1 MKRLNASIPDDVHKG
16 LRIALAEDE
25 TNFADWVRERIGEYL
40 AAKESK
46 GKGKPGKG
54 ARGMEEDADKV
65 LQLLHADMKVDRQIE
80 RQADVETLT
89 EIIHYY
95 REKRARSSEIAL
107 AIVKFVKE
115 G

>member
-1 MKRLNASIPDDVHKG
+1 
-16 LRIALAEDE
+16 
-25 TNFADWVRERIGEYL
+25 
-40 AAKESK
+40 
-46 GKGKPGKG
+46 
-54 ARGMEEDADKV
+54 MEEEDKV
-65 LQLLHADMKVDRQIE
+65 LQLLNADMKIDRQLE
-80 RQADVETLT
+80 RLEDVQTLT

>member
-1 MKRLNASIPDDVHKG
+1 M
-16 LRIALAEDE
+16 
-25 TNFADWVRERIGEYL
+25 AD
-40 AAKESK
+40 
-46 GKGKPGKG
+46 
-54 ARGMEEDADKV
+54 DADKV
-65 LQLLHADMKVDRQIE
+65 LKILNSDMKVDRQLE
-80 RQADVETLT
+80 RLDDVERLT

>member
-1 MKRLNASIPDDVHKG
+1 M
-16 LRIALAEDE
+16 
-25 TNFADWVRERIGEYL
+25 AD
-40 AAKESK
+40 
-46 GKGKPGKG
+46 
-54 ARGMEEDADKV
+54 DADKV
-65 LQLLHADMKVDRQIE
+65 LKILNSDMKVDRQLE
-80 RQADVETLT
+80 RLDDVETLT

>member
-1 MKRLNASIPDDVHKG
+1 
-16 LRIALAEDE
+16 
-25 TNFADWVRERIGEYL
+25 
-40 AAKESK
+40 
-46 GKGKPGKG
+46 
-54 ARGMEEDADKV
+54 MEEDADKV
-65 LQLLHADMKVDRQIE
+65 FQILNSDLKVDRQLE
-80 RQADVETLT
+80 RLDDVETLT

>member
-1 MKRLNASIPDDVHKG
+1 
-16 LRIALAEDE
+16 
-25 TNFADWVRERIGEYL
+25 
-40 AAKESK
+40 
-46 GKGKPGKG
+46 
-54 ARGMEEDADKV
+54 MEEDADKV
-65 LQLLHADMKVDRQIE
+65 LKILNSDMKVDRQLE
-80 RQADVETLT
+80 RLDDVETLT

>member
-1 MKRLNASIPDDVHKG
+1 
-16 LRIALAEDE
+16 
-25 TNFADWVRERIGEYL
+25 
-40 AAKESK
+40 
-46 GKGKPGKG
+46 
-54 ARGMEEDADKV
+54 MEEDADKV
-65 LQLLHADMKVDRQIE
+65 LQILNSDRKVDRQLE
-80 RQADVETLT
+80 RLDDVETLT

>member
-1 MKRLNASIPDDVHKG
+1 
-16 LRIALAEDE
+16 
-25 TNFADWVRERIGEYL
+25 
-40 AAKESK
+40 
-46 GKGKPGKG
+46 
-54 ARGMEEDADKV
+54 MEEDADKM
-65 LQLLHADMKVDRQIE
+65 LQILNSDMKVDRQLE
-80 RQADVETLT
+80 RLDDVETLT

>member
-1 MKRLNASIPDDVHKG
+1 
-16 LRIALAEDE
+16 
-25 TNFADWVRERIGEYL
+25 
-40 AAKESK
+40 
-46 GKGKPGKG
+46 
-54 ARGMEEDADKV
+54 MEEDADKV
-65 LQLLHADMKVDRQIE
+65 FQILNSDFKVDRQLE
-80 RQADVETLT
+80 RLDDVETLT

>member
-1 MKRLNASIPDDVHKG
+1 
-16 LRIALAEDE
+16 
-25 TNFADWVRERIGEYL
+25 
-40 AAKESK
+40 
-46 GKGKPGKG
+46 
-54 ARGMEEDADKV
+54 MEEDADKV
-65 LQLLHADMKVDRQIE
+65 LQILNSDRKVDRQLE
-80 RQADVETLT
+80 RLDDVETLP

>member
-1 MKRLNASIPDDVHKG
+1 M
-16 LRIALAEDE
+16 
-25 TNFADWVRERIGEYL
+25 AD
-40 AAKESK
+40 
-46 GKGKPGKG
+46 
-54 ARGMEEDADKV
+54 DADKV
-65 LQLLHADMKVDRQIE
+65 LKILNSDLKVDRQLE
-80 RQADVETLT
+80 RLDDVETLT

>member
-1 MKRLNASIPDDVHKG
+1 MDEEVDKG
-16 LRIALAEDE
+16 FR
-25 TNFADWVRERIGEYL
+25 
-40 AAKESK
+40 
-46 GKGKPGKG
+46 
-54 ARGMEEDADKV
+54 
-65 LQLLHADMKVDRQIE
+65 LLHAEMKVDRQLE
-80 RQADVETLT
+80 RLDDLNTLT